1 MTMARRYAI
10 DWAGPPPPPELVS
23 KLGARGFDLTA
34 LSTAAVARVLH
45 TARANDEPFPP
56 GDSLP
61 WIWVSKRPV
70 SQSRAIEAVQRGAY
84 DVVSLDSNDALGQIE
99 RRLKELLANPLAPAR
114 TDVFVGKSK
123 ASQRVL
129 DQVARAAET
138 SMPVLLT
145 GETGTGK
152 EVCARLIHDWSR
164 RRDHR
169 FVPINCAAI
178 PNELMEAELFGYA
191 RGAFSGASQRY
202 EGLLVAAEGGTVL
215 LDEIDDTPL
224 SLQVKLLRVL
234 QDRVVSRLGE
244 NEWHE
249 VDFRI
254 IAATN
259 RNLPRLIE
267 AGLFG
272 ADLYERLAIVSISLP
287 GLRDRLEDL
296 EDLVAHFLAK
306 FYRDEPDGARR
317 GQVRSVSPRALE
329 ALGSYPWPGNV
340 RELRNVLYEAL
351 VYKRSGEELLL
362 SDLPKRVL
370 GPRSG
375 LEGANPGLVDRTAI
389 ARRIESGTMNLRRLL
404 DEVERA
410 ALEAALA
417 RAGGSPTKAA
427 RLLGEVGRGRSSD
440 PGGTVRA
447 MLSRLNREADPPR
460 GTGRSKGKRR
470 RRS

>member
-1 MTMARRYAI
+1 MARRYAI
-10 DWAGPPPPPELVS
+10 DWAGSPPPPELVS
-23 KLGARGFDLTA
+23 KLAARGFDLISG
-34 LSTAAVARVLH
+34 STEAVARVLH
-45 TARANDEPFPP
+45 TARVNDDPRSP
-56 GDSLP
+56 GDALP
-61 WIWVSKRPV
+61 WLWVSKRAV
-70 SQSRAIEAVQRGAY
+70 SQPRAIEAVRRGAY
-84 DVVSLDSNDALGQIE
+84 DVLSLDSKDAVAQIE
-99 RRLKELLANPLAPAR
+99 RRLRELLSTPRPPAR
-114 TDVFVGKSK
+114 TELFVGKSK
-123 ASQRVL
+123 TSQSVL
-129 DQVARAAET
+129 DHVARAAET
-138 SMPVLLT
+138 SMPVLLK

-164 RRDHR
+164 RRGRR

-202 EGLLVAAEGGTVL
+202 EGLLVAAEGGTVF

-259 RNLPRLIE
+259 RDLPRLIE
-267 AGLFG
+267 SGLFG
-272 ADLYERLAIVSISLP
+272 ADLYERLAIVSIALP

-296 EDLVAHFLAK
+296 ENLVAHFLAK

-317 GQVRSVSPRALE
+317 GRVQKVSPRALE
-329 ALGSYPWPGNV
+329 ALSSYSWPGNV

-351 VYKRSGEELLL
+351 VYKRAGEELLL

-370 GPRSG
+370 GSQPSSG
-375 LEGANPGLVDRTAI
+375 LAEPGVVDRAAI
-389 ARRIESGTMNLRRLL
+389 ARRIEAGTMNLRRLL

-410 ALEAALA
+410 ALEEALA
-417 RAGGSPTKAA
+417 RAEGSPTKAA

-440 PGGTVRA
+440 PGGTVRS
-447 MLSRLNREADPPR
+447 MLKRLNLERRDRRDPN
-460 GTGRSKGKRR
+460 
-470 RRS
+470 

>member
-1 MTMARRYAI
+1 MAKRSAVQ
-10 DWAGPPPPPELVS
+10 WKGPPPPPDLRA
-23 KLGARGFDLTA
+23 KLAARGFDLTSA
-34 LSTAAVARVLH
+34 NPGSAVVLVY
-45 TARANDEPFPP
+45 TAREADPP
-56 GDSLP
+56 PPQEVSSP
-61 WIWVSKRPV
+61 WLWLTKRSV
-70 SQSRAIEAVQRGAY
+70 TQARAIEAIRRGAY
-84 DVVSLDSNDALGQIE
+84 DVLSLESKDAVAQIE
-99 RRLKELLANPLAPAR
+99 RRLKEIVSIPPFRGR
-114 TDVFVGKSK
+114 TGLFVGRSKS
-123 ASQRVL
+123 SQRVL
-129 DQVARAAET
+129 EKVARAAET

-152 EVCARLIHDWSR
+152 EVCARLIHEWSGR
-164 RRDHR
+164 RTRR

-202 EGLLVAAEGGTVL
+202 EGLLVAAEGGTVF

-259 RNLPRLIE
+259 RDLPRLIE

-272 ADLYERLAIVSISLP
+272 ADLYERLAIVSIQLP
-287 GLRDRLEDL
+287 RLRERLEDL
-296 EDLVAHFLAK
+296 EELVAYFLAK
-306 FYRDEPDGARR
+306 YYRDEPDGARR
-317 GQVRSVSPRALE
+317 GRVRQVSPRAFE
-329 ALGSYPWPGNV
+329 ALRSYAWPGNV

-351 VYKRSGEELLL
+351 VYKLAGEELLL

-370 GPRSG
+370 GQERSPDAA
-375 LEGANPGLVDRTAI
+375 ESGLVDRAAI
-389 ARRIESGTMNLRRLL
+389 ARRIDAGTMNLRRLV

-410 ALEAALA
+410 AIEEALA
-417 RAGGSPTKAA
+417 RAAGSPTKAA

-447 MLSRLNREADPPR
+447 MQKRL
-460 GTGRSKGKRR
+460 R